1 MKLVTFHTEYGERLG
16 AVMDDHVL
24 DLHKA
29 CEVYFAER
37 GHGKPRVM
45 AQALCPPSMVEFL
58 QGGDEAMELARHLLA
73 EFRDYV
79 GTPRVKKDFA
89 ERRIIVPRRGL
100 GLAAPV
106 PRPGKILCLGMNYR
120 DHAEEAGEDIPE
132 VPVVFT
138 KSPDSVIGP
147 GDPILLPKVSDQVDY
162 AIEFAFVMGRRAK
175 DVPDGSAMEYVAGYT
190 IFHDVSARDYQLS
203 TSQWYI
209 GKAFDTFGPM
219 GPCLVTRDDVPDPHA
234 LALELRLNGRI
245 MQSSNTRN
253 LIFGVPRL
261 VAYLSSVMT
270 LDPGDVVATGTPGG
284 AGIYLNPPRFLQ
296 PGDFCTLAIEKL
308 GVLENPVA
316 AA

>member
-1 MKLVTFHTEYGERLG
+1 MKLVTFQAEYGERLG
-16 AVMDDHVL
+16 AVMDDHIL
-24 DLHKA
+24 DLHMA
-29 CEVYFAER
+29 CELYYAER

-58 QGGDEAMELARHLLA
+58 GGGDEALDLARHLLA
-73 EFRDYV
+73 EFREYIS
-79 GTPRVKKDFA
+79 TPRVKQDFA
-89 ERRIIVPRRGL
+89 ERRIIVQRRGL
-100 GLAAPV
+100 RLAAPV

-132 VPVVFT
+132 VPVIFT
-138 KSPDSVIGP
+138 KPPDCVIGP

-162 AIEFAFVMGRRAK
+162 EIELAFVVGRRAK
-175 DVPDGSAMEYVAGYT
+175 NVPDGSAMGYVAGYT
-190 IFHDVSARDYQLS
+190 IFHDVGARDYQLC
-203 TSQWYI
+203 TSQWFI

-219 GPCLVTRDDVPDPHA
+219 GPCLVTRDEVPDPHA
-234 LALELRLNGRI
+234 LDLELRLNGRI

-270 LDPGDVVATGTPGG
+270 LEPGDVVATGTPGG
-284 AGIYLNPPRFLQ
+284 VGIYLNPPRFLQ
-296 PGDFCTLAIEKL
+296 PGDFCTLAIERL